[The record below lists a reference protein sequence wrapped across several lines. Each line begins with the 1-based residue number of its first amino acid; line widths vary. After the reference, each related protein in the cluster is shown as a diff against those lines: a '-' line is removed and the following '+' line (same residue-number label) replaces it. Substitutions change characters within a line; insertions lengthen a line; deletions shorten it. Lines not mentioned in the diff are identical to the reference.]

1 MTGGRRSLRFMR
13 QGPAGLGPEFWSSP
27 VIARALACCDLPV
40 LLEEVRKAHGWT
52 QADLAGVV
60 GYSQSWVSKVLRGK
74 HALTLEQARTL
85 AARAGVPVHLLR
97 LGDGGREDD
106 PAKRRD
112 FTKAAALALMPW
124 PVLAPPD
131 TDTGPALRAVTAAHR
146 RLDAAT
152 PARDLAGAVAAHVE
166 MARRMTGHDRGPGV
180 AAALS
185 EAAGFAGWLHAD
197 MCDRGTARSYYRLAV
212 GAARR
217 AGHDLLAGYMLGS
230 LAVFEIDNGDPVTGL
245 RLAGQAQEQSGGPLH
260 PTPQAWLAALHAL
273 GHAAS
278 HDGQA
283 TDTALGRAEAALDA
297 PGAQD
302 APPWPWL
309 FPFDHAKL
317 AGYRALACVRLGRA
331 EQALAAFG
339 QSLSAAQP
347 APKQRAVLMLE
358 VATAARQQ
366 ATASRDTARIDQAF
380 TLAAEGLAAGQRYG
394 SERVIERSR
403 QFRRSYTGPV
413 AGRVR
418 DFDRQLAALLS

>member
-1 MTGGRRSLRFMR
+1 MN
-13 QGPAGLGPEFWSSP
+13 QGPAETGPQFWSSA

-40 LLEEVRKAHGWT
+40 LLDEVRKAHGWT

-74 HALTLEQARTL
+74 HPLTLEQARNL
-85 AARAGVPVHLLR
+85 AARAGIPVHLLR
-97 LGDGGREDD
+97 LGEDSRED

-112 FTKAAALALMPW
+112 FTKTAALALVPW
-124 PVLAPPD
+124 PALPLHDQD
-131 TDTGPALRAVTAAHR
+131 TAPALRAVTAAHR

-152 PARDLAGAVAAHVE
+152 PARDLAGSAVAHVE
-166 MARRMTGHDRGPGV
+166 MARRMAGHDRGAGAGV

-197 MCDRGTARSYYRLAV
+197 MCDRGTARGYYRLAV

-217 AGHDLLAGYMLGS
+217 AGHDLLAGYMTGS
-230 LAVFEIDNGDPVTGL
+230 LAAFEIDNGDPVTGL
-245 RLAGQAQEQSGGPLH
+245 RLAGRAQEQFGGQVH
-260 PTPQAWLAALHAL
+260 PTPRAWLAALQAL

-278 HDGQA
+278 GDGKA
-283 TDTALGRAEAALDA
+283 ADAALGRAEAAIDA

-309 FPFDHAKL
+309 FPFDYAKL

-331 EQALAAFG
+331 EQALAAFA
-339 QSLSAAQP
+339 QSLHAVQP
-347 APKQRAVLMLE
+347 APKQRAVIMLE

-366 ATASRDTARIDQAF
+366 AATARDTARADEAF
-380 TLAAEGLAAGQRYG
+380 TLAAEALAAGQRYG
-394 SERVIERSR
+394 SERVLERSR
-403 QFRRSYTGPV
+403 EFRRAYTGPV
-413 AGRVR
+413 TGRVR

>member
-1 MTGGRRSLRFMR
+1 MD
-13 QGPAGLGPEFWSSP
+13 QGPAGIGPQFWSSP

-40 LLEEVRKAHGWT
+40 LLEEARKAHGWT

-74 HALTLEQARTL
+74 HALTLEQARNL
-85 AARAGVPVHLLR
+85 AVRAGIPVHLLR
-97 LGDGGREDD
+97 LGEDGRED

-112 FTKAAALALMPW
+112 FTKAAALALVPW
-124 PVLAPPD
+124 PALPAPDQD
-131 TDTGPALRAVTAAHR
+131 TAPALRAATAAHR
-146 RLDAAT
+146 QLDAAT
-152 PARDLAGAVAAHVE
+152 PARDLAGSAVAHVE
-166 MARRMTGHDRGPGV
+166 MARRMAGHDQRAGV

-197 MCDRGTARSYYRLAV
+197 MCDRGTARGYYRLAV

-217 AGHDLLAGYMLGS
+217 AGHDLLAGYMVGS
-230 LAVFEIDNGDPVTGL
+230 LAAFEIDNGDPVTGL
-245 RLAGQAQEQSGGPLH
+245 RLAAQARQQFGDRTH
-260 PTPQAWLAALHAL
+260 PTPRTWLAGLQAL

-278 HDGQA
+278 GDGKA
-283 TDTALGRAEAALDA
+283 ADAALGRAEAAIDA
-297 PGAQD
+297 SGALD

-309 FPFDHAKL
+309 FCFDHGKL

-331 EQALAAFG
+331 EQALAAFA
-339 QSLSAAQP
+339 QSLQAVQP

-366 ATASRDTARIDQAF
+366 AATTRDTAQVDEAF
-380 TLAAEGLAAGQRYG
+380 TLAAEALAAGQRYG

-403 QFRRSYTGPV
+403 EFRRAYTGPV
-413 AGRVR
+413 TGRVR